1 MIKVLIT
8 DKLAQEGIDLLNSM
22 DGVEAVVKLKISEDD
37 LAKIIGEYDGLC
49 EAILRL
55 LPKF

>member
-22 DGVEAVVKLKISEDD
+22 DGVEAVVKLKISEDE
-37 LAKIIGEYDGLC
+37 LAKSIGEYDG
-49 EAILRL
+49 
-55 LPKF
+55 

>member
-22 DGVEAVVKLKISEDD
+22 DGVEAVVKTGIDKDE
-37 LAKIIGEYDGLC
+37 LASIIGEHDGLIIRSGKGH
-49 EAILRL
+49 A
-55 LPKF
+55 